1 MSRRSPPAAARPGG
15 AHRREAALFRAYLQR
30 RGLKLTPERRDLFD
44 EIFKRH
50 EHFEADEL
58 LFRLKQRGRKI
69 SRATIYRGLELLR
82 AAGVVGRVRVGD
94 EGFRYERLHA
104 GEHHDHMICLG
115 CGRIIE
121 FYEPKIEELQ
131 DRVCAR
137 VGFRPVSHSH
147 HIRGFCRDCRRS
159 KPAAGEIESASDSEA
174 PARDLVETE
183 S

>member
-1 MSRRSPPAAARPGG
+1 MSN
-15 AHRREAALFRAYLQR
+15 RREAALFQTYLKR
-30 RGLKLTPERRDLFD
+30 RGLKFTPERRDLFE

-58 LFRLKQRGRKI
+58 LFRLKQRGRKT
-69 SRATIYRGLELLR
+69 SRATIYRGLDLLV
-82 AAGVVGRVRVGD
+82 AAGVVGRVRVGE

-104 GEHHDHMICLG
+104 GEHHDHMICMG

-121 FYEPKIEELQ
+121 FYEPKIEALQ

-137 VGFRPVSHSH
+137 SGFHPVTHSH
-147 HIRGFCRDCRRS
+147 HIRGFCRDCKKTKR
-159 KPAAGEIESASDSEA
+159 AAGEMETALPLPA
-174 PARDLVETE
+174 PMRLSIETE

>member
-1 MSRRSPPAAARPGG
+1 MPN
-15 AHRREAALFRAYLQR
+15 RRESALFQAYLKR
-30 RGLKLTPERRDLFD
+30 HGLKFTPERRDLFD

-58 LFRLKQRGRKI
+58 LFRMKQRGRKI
-69 SRATIYRGLELLR
+69 SRATIYRGLELLI

-94 EGFRYERLHA
+94 EGFLYERLHA

-115 CGRIIE
+115 CGKIIE
-121 FYEPKIEELQ
+121 FFEPKIEELQ
-131 DRVCAR
+131 DRVCAKA
-137 VGFRPVSHSH
+137 GFRAVTHSH

-159 KPAAGEIESASDSEA
+159 KVAGPELGHA
-174 PARDLVETE
+174 DLEPPIRFRAGTK